1 MMLQQRRNLLETNM
15 ARNDKLGS
23 ALNLMNAIIEA
34 GGEFPDACFKAA
46 SKFDCDYELLADAY
60 DAQEADQHYLGSNDS
75 NFDAHYA

>member
-1 MMLQQRRNLLETNM
+1 MAGDFAKASGARGAAAQLED
-15 ARNDKLGS
+15 ADRVG
-23 ALNLMNAIIEA
+23 A